1 MLHKEKKRFKI
12 LILVICT
19 GDEKQLEIE
28 GFRN

>member
-1 MLHKEKKRFKI
+1 MKKKKKVLKKI
-12 LILVICT
+12 LVMCT